1 MVTYPARTGP
11 LSVSHMA
18 VSFAPNGVRAVHA
31 CLESQIVSASDPTT
45 GKIEKRRDPFIR
57 DLVLTPDLMA
67 VRNDHPDFG
76 VAIDMNVNRVM
87 DISEEFGWVM
97 GENIPDGRCYLHLY
111 PNPHIGDGTDR
122 MGAYV
127 GPDNYG
133 FKPAVTCIW
142 IAKKRSGGVRDSTG
156 AAVVIGNSRGYV
168 RIFSVDVGKKSN
180 SPTQIRACCVSPGVP
195 IVQVKV
201 DEDFLPRRLRQARP
215 WITVINALG
224 EIYYLRNKPTT
235 SSDDGWRMISQTA
248 RISTPVYSEVF
259 PELAKDLSP
268 EQVGEKCQKRT
279 ELLLKME
286 YSKIKELWEGFRM
299 DWFIEVDWAGGNI
312 VTGRT
317 GSENYWHGNLVHTA
331 DVSLKRYHL
340 RKVKNDDAKKFV
352 RGISHA
358 SSETPT
364 KESIFGGGDEDVASQ
379 ESTSATP
386 IAENPDEELAPIR
399 DDEWLSTELRMN
411 DRSFTRITSYSLDN
425 SQLSRLAASED
436 ATFHEGSPGG
446 HGRLFAVGTNSGSIF
461 VFNIRPSSAEPL
473 ELPIRTIHT
482 DSPRISTLAVSS
494 LVVVH
499 GGDDG
504 LVQAWDPLGS
514 TRSPVRT
521 LHSRFSARARRRIE
535 QNLGAVTTDN
545 QFAARC
551 LALDPEP
558 TRLRGAVALGTF
570 VRYWSFSA
578 VDTISG
584 GGKKKHKKV
593 GGGSKVGGTPHR
605 NKGAIREVIQSD
617 ELALRRERG
626 LKQKEA
632 EELEKRYGIA
642 TGMDALNEEEMLAYA
657 RMISQ
662 EAFEAESSTR
672 NSEGAGS
679 VTDSSSSNNNTV
691 TPDGFTVQNSED
703 ADLELALRLSLQE
716 VEVSEMEPAEEGA
729 DWEGMMMM
737 EPGPSNYSF
746 EHWSVSP
753 SKPVSSTA
761 FGPCTSSASSSPTK
775 SRKARKGGWE
785 KVSLEALNDWPPA
798 QDTAAG
804 VDEDLEL
811 AIRLSLQEQE
821 LGKGKGKEVVF

>member
-45 GKIEKRRDPFIR
+45 GKIEKRRDPLFR
-57 DLVLTPDLMA
+57 DLLLTPDLMA

-111 PNPHIGDGTDR
+111 PNPHIGDGTER
-122 MGAYV
+122 IGAYV

-133 FKPAVTCIW
+133 LKPAVTCVW
-142 IAKKRSGGVRDSTG
+142 ITKKRSGGVRDCTG

-168 RIFSVDVGKKSN
+168 RIFSVDVGKKSS
-180 SPTQIRACCVSPGVP
+180 SPTQIRAYCVSPGVP

-224 EIYYLRNKPTT
+224 EIYYLRNKPTS
-235 SSDDGWRMISQTA
+235 SSDDEWRMIPQTA
-248 RISTPVYSEVF
+248 RIPTPVYSEVF
-259 PELAKDLSP
+259 PELAKDLSS
-268 EQVGEKCQKRT
+268 EQIEGNRQKRT

-299 DWFIEVDWAGGNI
+299 DWFIEVDWAGENI

-317 GSENYWHGNLVHTA
+317 GSENYWHGNLVQTA

-340 RKVKNDDAKKFV
+340 RKVKTDDDPKIFV
-352 RGISHA
+352 RGISRA
-358 SSETPT
+358 SSETPAR
-364 KESIFGGGDEDVASQ
+364 ESIFGGDEDAVSQ

-386 IAENPDEELAPIR
+386 IAENPDEELAPIGH
-399 DDEWLSTELRMN
+399 DEWISTELRMN

-425 SQLSRLAASED
+425 SHLSRLAASED
-436 ATFHEGSPGG
+436 TTLREGSPGG

-461 VFNIRPSSAEPL
+461 VFNIRPTSVSEPI
-473 ELPIRTIHT
+473 ESPIRTIHT
-482 DSPRISTLAVSS
+482 DSPQISTLAVSS

-551 LALDPEP
+551 LALDPDP

-584 GGKKKHKKV
+584 GGKKKRKKV
-593 GGGSKVGGTPHR
+593 GGAGKVGGTPHR

-617 ELALRRERG
+617 ELALRREREQ
-626 LKQKEA
+626 KRKEA

-642 TGMDALNEEEMLAYA
+642 TGTDALNEEEMLAYA

-662 EAFEAESSTR
+662 ETFEAESSTR
-672 NSEGAGS
+672 NSEAA
-679 VTDSSSSNNNTV
+679 SSNDTI
-691 TPDGFTVQNSED
+691 TPEGSITTPRDPED

-716 VEVSEMEPAEEGA
+716 VEVSEMQPTEEPA
-729 DWEGMMMM
+729 WEGMMM
-737 EPGPSNYSF
+737 EPGPSHYSF

-753 SKPVSSTA
+753 AKPVSSNA
-761 FGPCTSSASSSPTK
+761 FGPCTSVSSSPTK
-775 SRKARKGGWE
+775 SKKSSSSTRKGGWE
-785 KVSLEALNDWPPA
+785 KVSLDALNDWQQQP
-798 QDTAAG
+798 D

-821 LGKGKGKEVVF
+821 QEQWRGGKGKGKEVVF